1 MVSLVWILWPGSV
14 IFTAVL
20 SYRIGAYW
28 SSTDIPGRHRAG
40 SVQSADPWDREF
52 TEEEAEPL
60 PPLPPRPVRWWSD
73 EDDTE
78 VLPQIQDTQA
88 FSRWTS
94 II

>member
-1 MVSLVWILWPGSV
+1 MAATLIWVLWPASV

-28 SSTDIPGRHRAG
+28 DRDDPPGRHRAG
-40 SVQSADPWDREF
+40 TMPSTDPWDEEYA
-52 TEEEAEPL
+52 EEEYRPL

-78 VLPQIQDTQA
+78 VLPRIQDEPC
-88 FSRWTS
+88 SDNDVN
-94 II
+94 